1 MSTSPQPRVKDLFK
15 LPESVHKIGFV
26 EELARAVKQ
35 PKVTAETYVVTPAL
49 VAAFDK
55 ALELVGAALRDGRS
69 RAAFLQGSFGSG
81 KSHFMA
87 LLSLLLDGEE
97 HAWRISELHILRDK
111 HAFSGK
117 AKLLQLRFHLIG
129 HIGNL

>member
-1 MSTSPQPRVKDLFK
+1 MSSSPQRVKDLFD

-35 PKVTAETYVVTPAL
+35 PEITAETYVVTPAI
-49 VAAFDK
+49 VGAFDK
-55 ALELVGAALRDGRS
+55 ALDLVAGALRDGRS

-87 LLSLLLDGEE
+87 LVSLLLDGEE
-97 HAWRISELHILRDK
+97 NAWRIPELHDLR
-111 HAFSGK
+111 
-117 AKLLQLRFHLIG
+117 AKYDFAG
-129 HIGNL
+129 